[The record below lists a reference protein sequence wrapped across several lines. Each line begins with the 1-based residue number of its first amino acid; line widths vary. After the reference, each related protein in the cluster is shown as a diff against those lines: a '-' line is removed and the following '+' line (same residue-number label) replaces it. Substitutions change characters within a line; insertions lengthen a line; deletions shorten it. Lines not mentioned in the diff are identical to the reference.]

1 MRLPGRNFRW
11 ISGPLLTFFSGDG
24 GAKFSK
30 KLKLDVRRKLPGLT
44 AVGKHARTRKGHE
57 AQLSLGC
64 ALRSRRTFG
73 VLLRIWRR
81 NLRLRRSRA
90 GSFALNESST
100 TGSRSRLNVVAGMFM
115 AIFEGKLGDA
125 RFIARQCFC
134 DHALLLGREVLESPS
149 NA

>member
-1 MRLPGRNFRW
+1 MRLPVRNFRW
-11 ISGPLLTFFSGDG
+11 ISGPLLTSFSGDG

-30 KLKLDVRRKLPGLT
+30 KLKLDVRRKLPALT

-57 AQLSLGC
+57 AQLSLGG

-90 GSFALNESST
+90 GSFVLNESARDDQEHEFVT
-100 TGSRSRLNVVAGMFM
+100 RDRRNLY
-115 AIFEGKLGDA
+115 GD
-125 RFIARQCFC
+125 
-134 DHALLLGREVLESPS
+134 L
-149 NA
+149 

>member
-64 ALRSRRTFG
+64 ALRSRRTLAFFCVFG
-73 VLLRIWRR
+73 GRIVG
-81 NLRLRRSRA
+81 A
-90 GSFALNESST
+90 GGAAPVHSSGSLPIWLNESST
-100 TGSRSRLNVVAGMFM
+100 TEQESVKRGRRNVY
-115 AIFEGKLGDA
+115 GD
-125 RFIARQCFC
+125 
-134 DHALLLGREVLESPS
+134 L
-149 NA
+149 